1 MIEIKT
7 FAQVRELTG
16 EANVSLTIA
25 QANTVTV
32 ADIKTML
39 KARSPLWQDVLDD
52 GVLCAVNQVLC
63 DDSHQ
68 ISDGDEVA
76 FFPPVTGG

>member
-7 FAQVRELTG
+7 FAQVREITG
-16 EANVSLTIA
+16 EASVSLAIEQA
-25 QANTVTV
+25 QMTV
-32 ADIKTML
+32 ADIKTVL
-39 KARSPLWQDVLDD
+39 KARSSSWQDVLDD

-63 DDSHQ
+63 DDSQ
-68 ISDGDEVA
+68 PISDGDEVA